1 MIDKNA
7 KVLIIY
13 TGGTIGM
20 VENLE
25 TGTLEPFDFAH
36 LRSQIPEI
44 QKLKFGVD
52 YFVFQPIIDSS
63 NVTPEHWKKLVSII
77 EDKYNSYDGF
87 VILHG
92 TDTMAYTASALS
104 FMIENVSKP
113 IILTGAQ
120 LPIGKLRTDAR
131 ENLITTLEI
140 AADIDELG
148 KPKIQEV
155 CIFFQNYLFRG
166 NRTTKINADNFN
178 AFKSYNFPF
187 LAKSGINIIYNENIL
202 LRHNPSKP
210 VKFHYRLDTNVA
222 VLKIFPGI
230 NPLIVSTILN
240 VPELKGVIFETY
252 GKGNAPELDWFLSLL
267 KEASDKGIIIINI
280 TQCEIGYVDMSKYQT
295 GVRLKNAG
303 VISGADAT
311 VEAALTKMMILL
323 GHNFDKKQ
331 IKEKMEGNLCGEITT
346 NITID
351 DLDI

>member
-1 MIDKNA
+1 MIDKNT

-20 VENLE
+20 VENTE
-25 TGTLEPFDFAH
+25 NGTLEPFDFAH

-44 QKLKFGVD
+44 QKLKFSVE

-63 NVTPEHWKKLVSII
+63 NITPEHWMTLVSVI
-77 EDKYNSYDGF
+77 EDKYMSYDGF

-104 FMIENVSKP
+104 FMIENISKP

-120 LPIGKLRTDAR
+120 LPIGKLRSDAR

-140 AADIDELG
+140 AADRNELG
-148 KPKIQEV
+148 ESKIQEV

-187 LAKSGINIIYNENIL
+187 LAKSGINIIYNDNL
-202 LRHNPSKP
+202 LLKHNPSKP
-210 VKFHYRLDTNVA
+210 VKFHYRLETNVA
-222 VLKIFPGI
+222 VMRIFPGI
-230 NPLIVSTILN
+230 NQSIVSAILN
-240 VPELKGVIFETY
+240 IPGLKGLIMETY
-252 GKGNAPELDWFLSLL
+252 GKGNAPELDWFINLL
-267 KEASDKGIIIINI
+267 KEASDKGITIVNI
-280 TQCEIGYVDMSKYQT
+280 TQCEIGFVDMSKYQT
-295 GVRLKNAG
+295 GIRLRNAG
-303 VISGADAT
+303 VISGADST

-323 GHNFDKKQ
+323 GHNFDSIQ
-331 IKEKMEGNLCGEITT
+331 IREKMKGRLCGEITT
-346 NITID
+346 
-351 DLDI
+351 DLSIEELDF